1 MEAHALFLV
10 QCLNSLSLAALLFFI
25 ALGLTLI
32 FGIMR
37 IINFAH
43 GAIYMFG
50 AYVGVTAYQ
59 LSGSFWVALIAAPI
73 AAALLGVLFE
83 WAALRWL
90 YGRDGSA
97 YLLVTFGLT
106 LMLTEAIRFVWG
118 PDGRTVD
125 LPEILAGVVFVAGE
139 PFPMYRVFL
148 IGAGVAVALGTWL
161 VLMHTRAG
169 LLIRATAQNPT
180 MTHALGLDV
189 RVIRRGV
196 FGMACGLA
204 ALGGVLAT
212 PLLTAFLGMGTLV
225 VIDAFVI
232 VMIGGM
238 GSFVGTAI
246 GSLLVGVSQTFGNFY
261 FPDYALGA
269 TYALMILILLIRPG
283 GLFGEQE

>member
-196 FGMACGLA
+196 FGIACGLA

>member
-59 LSGSFWVALIAAPI
+59 LSGSFWFALVAAPI
-73 AAALLGVLFE
+73 ATALLGVLFE

-118 PDGRTVD
+118 PDGRTVE
-125 LPEILAGVVFVAGE
+125 LPESLAGVVFVAGE
-139 PFPMYRVFL
+139 PFPTYRLFL
-148 IGAGVAVALGTWL
+148 IGAGIAVALGTWIL
-161 VLMHTRAG
+161 LMHTRIG

-196 FGMACGLA
+196 FGIACGLA

-212 PLLTAFLGMGTLV
+212 PLLTAFLGMGTIV

>member
-50 AYVGVTAYQ
+50 AYMGATAYQ
-59 LSGSFWVALIAAPI
+59 LTGSFWVAIIAGPI
-73 AAALLGVLFE
+73 AAGLLGVLFE

-118 PDGRTVD
+118 PDGRTVE
-125 LPEILAGVVFVAGE
+125 LPEALAGVVFVAGE

-148 IGAGVAVALGTWL
+148 IGAGIAVALGTWL
-161 VLMHTRAG
+161 VLMHTRLG

-196 FGMACGLA
+196 FGIACGLA